1 MGATCNHCGK
11 ENHFERMCF
20 KKNNRKNRQARP
32 VKAVNYEADYEQDK
46 WSSDSDEYAYSIKIA
61 KQNPKTQKSPR
72 VHLKLNNITSEIL
85 VDTGASINIIDQSTY
100 ERIGLL
106 KVKRDKG
113 PKLLPYGGSNPLK
126 TLGTL
131 KLHVETKTRQDIFKF
146 HLVEGNYGSL
156 IGFQSA
162 SDLGLV
168 QVINKINRVNNPIE
182 KYQHLFNG
190 IGKLKNKTVKL
201 HINKDVK
208 PVALRHRRTPFHL
221 RDKVKAEIKRLV
233 DEDIIEKVEN
243 EPTPWIS
250 PIVTPPKKG
259 GQEIRL
265 CVDMREPNKAIV
277 RERHIMPTLDE
288 LVNDLNQAKIFS
300 KLDLTS
306 GYHQLELDK
315 DSRYIT
321 TFSTHV
327 GIYQYKRLNFG
338 ISSASEV
345 FQEAIRSVIRH
356 IPGAKNI
363 SDDIIVYGR
372 TQEEHDK
379 ALEETFDAISS
390 AGLTLN
396 KKSVNSIKRKYLS
409 SE

>member
-1 MGATCNHCGK
+1 M
-11 ENHFERMCF
+11 
-20 KKNNRKNRQARP
+20 
-32 VKAVNYEADYEQDK
+32 
-46 WSSDSDEYAYSIKIA
+46 
-61 KQNPKTQKSPR
+61 
-72 VHLKLNNITSEIL
+72 
-85 VDTGASINIIDQSTY
+85 
-100 ERIGLL
+100 
-106 KVKRDKG
+106 
-113 PKLLPYGGSNPLK
+113 
-126 TLGTL
+126 
-131 KLHVETKTRQDIFKF
+131 ETKTRHDICKF
-146 HLVEGNYGSL
+146 RLVEGNYGSF

-168 QVINKINRVNNPIE
+168 QVINKKNRVNNPIE

-250 PIVTPPKKG
+250 PIVTPPKKR

-300 KLDLTS
+300 
-306 GYHQLELDK
+306 
-315 DSRYIT
+315 
-321 TFSTHV
+321 
-327 GIYQYKRLNFG
+327 
-338 ISSASEV
+338 
-345 FQEAIRSVIRH
+345 
-356 IPGAKNI
+356 
-363 SDDIIVYGR
+363 
-372 TQEEHDK
+372 
-379 ALEETFDAISS
+379 
-390 AGLTLN
+390 
-396 KKSVNSIKRKYLS
+396 
-409 SE
+409 